1 MEKNLPEI
9 LVMVC
14 GEETEER
21 ALGDGGIAHLLSIP
35 YFHEKLVHKK
45 SAGVA
50 PKYYLDIPTMLEL
63 ETANSI
69 ISLVANG
76 FCNFP
81 NGRKVVAFHSALVE
95 MEIKLLFHHPYI
107 DGVNLAQD
115 RKTLATMCEILGDC
129 ETPLVVICGETIEN
143 ISKMKETSLWND
155 LLSKDVLLLRNE
167 CNDDIRIYM
176 DREDGQ
182 TMQGERMAIRAQ
194 DSSIPKRK
202 DGWKREWTLRGGM
215 FTVDALYN
223 ACELIS
229 ASYCCHFNSE
239 EMNKKPGNIE
249 LVLNVRQGA
258 AIMRKHPQLN
268 IRMANTD
275 DYDAV
280 AVSTR
285 IAGEALS
292 ALNLLAVTED
302 CVMERTNG
310 KRTAVL
316 SVSSP
321 SHAVLAKMVHGV
333 YEYYQQYCGAGCVLD
348 NDIDIMWD
356 IRQNIFFVNNQIACI
371 YKVLELMSSPVQSA
385 DVYRHTMPIFLVE
398 EEYTLDTI
406 MD

>member
-1 MEKNLPEI
+1 
-9 LVMVC
+9 
-14 GEETEER
+14 
-21 ALGDGGIAHLLSIP
+21 
-35 YFHEKLVHKK
+35 
-45 SAGVA
+45 
-50 PKYYLDIPTMLEL
+50 
-63 ETANSI
+63 
-69 ISLVANG
+69 
-76 FCNFP
+76 
-81 NGRKVVAFHSALVE
+81 
-95 MEIKLLFHHPYI
+95 
-107 DGVNLAQD
+107 
-115 RKTLATMCEILGDC
+115 
-129 ETPLVVICGETIEN
+129 
-143 ISKMKETSLWND
+143 
-155 LLSKDVLLLRNE
+155 
-167 CNDDIRIYM
+167 
-176 DREDGQ
+176 
-182 TMQGERMAIRAQ
+182 
-194 DSSIPKRK
+194 
-202 DGWKREWTLRGGM
+202 
-215 FTVDALYN
+215 
-223 ACELIS
+223 
-229 ASYCCHFNSE
+229 
-239 EMNKKPGNIE
+239 
-249 LVLNVRQGA
+249 
-258 AIMRKHPQLN
+258 MRKHPQLN